1 MKIYGKWIAD
11 GLKKEGKSA
20 VGLANA
26 LTKALKL
33 ETPMHRGTIYKM
45 VKGTRKIYSG
55 ELAPIAAYIEEPVP
69 NLSVQSSLENL
80 QTLRIEREI
89 GAGFWREE
97 DEESVPDIG
106 TIVVPTDFE
115 YPTAKHIAYRMKGDC
130 MASAGILAGDT
141 LICIAPED
149 EQLSDGKQVVIER
162 VRAGLIETSPRVAK
176 MYKDRIE
183 FICTGQ
189 KPVVLP
195 VASGSSKK
203 KANDTETV
211 KVVAIIRRVTRIL
224 N

>member
-1 MKIYGKWIAD
+1 MKLHGKWIAD

-20 VGLANA
+20 VGLAKA

-45 VKGTRKIYSG
+45 VKGTRKIYSN

-89 GAGFWREE
+89 GAGFWREA

-115 YPTAKHIAYRMKGDC
+115 YPSAKHIAYRMKGDC

-162 VRAGLIETSPRVAK
+162 VRAGLIETSPRVTK
-176 MYKDRIE
+176 MYKDRVE

-189 KPVVLP
+189 KPVVIP
-195 VASGSSKK
+195 ATNGNKK
-203 KANDTETV
+203 KASESETV